1 MIKNKIRIDI
11 PYEKIAEFCKKWAIR
26 EFALFGSV
34 LRDDFGSDSDIDVMV
49 QFDPDAHRTLFDLVE
64 MQDELR
70 AIFSRDVDLL
80 TRRGVEQSRNYIR
93 KKEILSTAEVIYA
106 A

>member
-1 MIKNKIRIDI
+1 MAQRIQIDI
-11 PYEKIAEFCKKWAIR
+11 SRERIAAFCRKWCVR
-26 EFALFGSV
+26 EFAVFGSV
-34 LRDDFGSDSDIDVMV
+34 LREDFGPASDVDVMV
-49 QFDPDAHRTLFDLVE
+49 QFDPQAHRTLFDLVE

-70 AIFSRDVDLL
+70 EIFGREVDLL

>member
-1 MIKNKIRIDI
+1 MAQRIRIEI
-11 PYEKIAEFCKKWAIR
+11 PESLIKDFCHKWGIR

-34 LRDDFGSDSDIDVMV
+34 LRDDFRDDSDVDVMV
-49 QFDPDAHRTLFDLVE
+49 QFDPEAHRTLFDLME

-70 AIFSRDVDLL
+70 EVFGREVDIL

>member
-1 MIKNKIRIDI
+1 MGRQIHMPISRETIEAFCRKWDIK
-11 PYEKIAEFCKKWAIR
+11 

-34 LRDDFGSDSDIDVMV
+34 LRDDFRPDSDVDVMV

-70 AIFSRDVDLL
+70 AIFSRNVDIL

>member
-1 MIKNKIRIDI
+1 MAHSLRIPIPETRIR
-11 PYEKIAEFCKKWAIR
+11 EFCMRWKVR

-34 LRDDFGSDSDIDVMV
+34 LRDDFGPGSDVDVLID
-49 QFDPDAHRTLFDLVE
+49 FEPDAHHTLFDLVT
-64 MQDELR
+64 MSDELR
-70 AIFSRDVDLL
+70 EIFGREVDLL

-93 KKEILSTAEVIYA
+93 RKEILSTMEVFYA

>member
-1 MIKNKIRIDI
+1 MGRQIHMPIPRETIEAFCRKWDIK
-11 PYEKIAEFCKKWAIR
+11 

-34 LRDDFGSDSDIDVMV
+34 LRDDFRPDSDVDVMV

-70 AIFSRDVDLL
+70 AIFSRNVDIL